1 MQHLCD
7 KQLSSLLET
16 LPFSLRSMAQGD
28 ANFGHNSESQIAD
41 TPDLSE
47 PLGNPAEDQP
57 VISSLSE
64 VSTKI
69 SLKKMVSTQCST
81 YHIPALV
88 GWPNAGN
95 KTLRQRPILTNC
107 NPQDR
112 RCFTLSM
119 YAMLTSQVA
128 VTALIAAAVA
138 GHILSDGGSLE
149 MGSSIYWMPGYPFDV
164 LIALFPTWLC
174 TVSSFVA
181 LSYLRAVPQTRRLLL
196 VVCTVL
202 TGIHVGM
209 HTYLEKSFGMLF
221 IGVVLMSLILHS
233 FSISVNLVSSLAL
246 SLGVVK
252 PKASKMEI
260 MARTSYLTGTE
271 KLICMLYD
279 EEAAHTRAAVA
290 MAGSSWIAASM
301 MAALIVAA
309 QDMAWLPCG
318 FAVVAAC
325 PTVLYFTYG
334 VEKQVR
340 RCKAGEMEKAMVNL
354 CVDLL
359 FFLAECI
366 VMDLN
371 IMKWQ
376 ELGTAQPIPATKGAF
391 QFAMKQVTS
400 NTTQSTAVSSSVSKS
415 TSEQR
420 LTVAV

>member
-1 MQHLCD
+1 
-7 KQLSSLLET
+7 
-16 LPFSLRSMAQGD
+16 MAQVD
-28 ANFGHNSESQIAD
+28 TNFGHNSKSQIAN

-57 VISSLSE
+57 VTSSLSE

-69 SLKKMVSTQCST
+69 SLKKMVNAQCST

-88 GWPNAGN
+88 GWPNAGS
-95 KTLRQRPILTNC
+95 KTLRQRPILTHC

-112 RCFTLSM
+112 RCFTLTM
-119 YAMLTSQVA
+119 YAMLTSQ
-128 VTALIAAAVA
+128 IAATASIALAVA
-138 GHILSDGGSLE
+138 LYILSDGGSLE
-149 MGSSIYWMPGYPFDV
+149 MGSSIYWMPGYPFSV
-164 LIALFPTWLC
+164 LIALIPTWLC
-174 TVSSFVA
+174 TVSSFVS
-181 LSYLRAVPQTRRLLL
+181 LSYLRAVPQTRRLWL
-196 VVCTVL
+196 VVCTVF

-209 HTYLEKSFGMLF
+209 HTYLEKSFAMLF

-246 SLGVVK
+246 YLGVVK

-271 KLICMLYD
+271 KFICMLYD

-290 MAGSSWIAASM
+290 IAGSSWIAASM

-309 QDMAWLPCG
+309 QDMAWLPYG

-340 RCKAGEMEKAMVNL
+340 RCKAGELEKAMVNL
-354 CVDLL
+354 CVDLM
-359 FFLAECI
+359 FFLAECF
-366 VMDLN
+366 VLDLN